1 MNRRRFLTAFAA
13 LSASLA
19 ARADNPFALPENSG
33 ALPEQ
38 SAKPDIVKP
47 YLAVGPYADDQSR
60 VFMFMSYECPYC
72 EQTWYGMGEWGRTLP
87 EPFRFVYVPLYT
99 GNKRLD
105 AAATGFYI
113 VRSLAPQRIAEYQR
127 LAFEAAKTARSS
139 ADFAQVLHRMGFSRS
154 QIAAAAADKQTQNR
168 IARAMLLVRRYR
180 VTATPFFTVG
190 GRYTTHAG
198 FTGGDYRVL
207 VQLMNGLVS
216 DVLQS
221 THR

>member
-1 MNRRRFLTAFAA
+1 MNRRRFLTGMAA
-13 LSASLA
+13 LAAGVS
-19 ARADNPFALPENSG
+19 ARADNPFGLPENTGG
-33 ALPEQ
+33 ALGQ
-38 SAKPDIVKP
+38 STQPDIVKP
-47 YLAVGPYADDQSR
+47 YLAVGPYADDQAR

-87 EPFRFVYVPLYT
+87 EPFRFVYVPIYT
-99 GNKRLD
+99 GNRRLD

-113 VRSLAPQRIAEYQR
+113 VRSLAPERITEYQR

-139 ADFAQVLHRMGFSRS
+139 ADFAAVLHRMGFSHN
-154 QIAAAAADKQTQNR
+154 QIAAAAADRRTQQR
-168 IARAMLLVRRYR
+168 MARAMLLVRRYR
-180 VTATPFFTVG
+180 VTATPFFAVG

-198 FTGGDYRVL
+198 FTGGDYRML

-221 THR
+221 KRR